1 MYQSNTATNAD
12 GGVFYLT
19 AKTSV
24 IISATKTTFQNNIA
38 GSAGTSGNGGVF
50 AVYSATTNVDL
61 TLLSCTVNTNKNL
74 GGQGG
79 FFYVGTTSGKSTFM
93 ITST

>member
-1 MYQSNTATNAD
+1 LD
-12 GGVFYLT
+12 GGVFYFSAT
-19 AKTSV
+19 TSV
-24 IISATKTTFQNNIA
+24 VISATKTTFQNNIA
-38 GSAGTSGNGGVF
+38 GFSGTGGNGGVF
-50 AVYSATTNVDL
+50 AVYAATTNVDL

-79 FFYVGTTSGKSTFM
+79 FFYVGPTAGKSTFT